1 MAHSVPSTMRAAY
14 IAEYNK
20 PYALDESRATPKPGP
35 EDLLIRVHA
44 AGFCHSDAQ
53 ALQGQFR
60 TPSPIGLIPSHE
72 IAGVIAATGASYQGQ
87 FKVGDRV
94 GILNFKH
101 ACGTCPGCKRTTTSN
116 NKPSAD
122 PRFCD
127 NRETA
132 GFLHDGGFADYAVGD
147 PETTVRLPDGMFF
160 AQAAPLMCA
169 GATVWG
175 SLERATEGLAK
186 GDTIAIVGVGGLG
199 HLGVQ
204 FAKALGFQVIAV
216 DSRQAGRDLAMEMDN
231 RSLQP
236 DLVVDSSDP
245 KTASEQIYRFTN
257 DEGVAAAVVCT
268 DSIAAN
274 RWALQ
279 LLRIGGTLGL
289 LGLPPTPWQ
298 FDADVIV
305 FKELSIRG
313 SYVAGRDATERMLEV
328 VEEAGVRSQITE
340 IGYDRIPEIM
350 ELYEDKE
357 FKGRLVVN
365 MAD

>member
-1 MAHSVPSTMRAAY
+1 MPKPSTY
-14 IAEYNK
+14 PLTDLHLTTSQYNK
-20 PYALDESRATPKPGP
+20 PYGLDEGRPTPKPGP
-35 EDLLIRVHA
+35 NDLLVRVQA

-72 IAGVIAATGASYQGQ
+72 IAGVVAATGSSYKGK

-94 GILNFKH
+94 GLLNFKH
-101 ACGTCPGCKRTTTSN
+101 ACGTCPGCSLRKRTS
-116 NKPSAD
+116 KPSD

-147 PETTVRLPDGMFF
+147 PETTVHLPDSMPFE
-160 AQAAPLMCA
+160 QAAPLMCA

-175 SLERATEGLAK
+175 SLERATEGLSE
-186 GDTIAIVGVGGLG
+186 GETVAIVGIGGLG

-204 FAKALGFQVIAV
+204 FAKALGFKVIAV
-216 DSRQAGRDLAMEMDN
+216 DSRQAGRDLAMETN
-231 RSLQP
+231 NPSLQP

-245 KTASEQIYRFTN
+245 KSASDQIYSFTN
-257 DEGVAAAVVCT
+257 NEGVAVAVVCT

-313 SYVAGRDATERMLEV
+313 SYVAGRDATERMMRL
-328 VEEAGVRSQITE
+328 VEEAGVRSHITQ
-340 IGYDRIPEIM
+340 IGYRKIPEIVK
-350 ELYEDKE
+350 LYEDKE